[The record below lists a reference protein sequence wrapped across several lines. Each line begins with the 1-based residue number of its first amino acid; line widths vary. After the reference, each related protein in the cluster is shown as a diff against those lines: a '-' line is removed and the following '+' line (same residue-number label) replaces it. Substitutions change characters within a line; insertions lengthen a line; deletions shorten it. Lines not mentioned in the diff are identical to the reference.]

1 MFKLDFTNGTL
12 QWTPQAIA
20 GVDVSV
26 RLFFGLTLN
35 EWFYVTVIMATF
47 VQMWAVIYKTR
58 KGSPKD
64 KE

>member
-12 QWTPQAIA
+12 QWTPQAVA
-20 GVDVSV
+20 GVDISV
-26 RLFFGLTLN
+26 RLFYGLTLN
-35 EWFYVTVIMATF
+35 EWFYVTVILATF

-58 KGSPKD
+58 KGTSKD